1 MYLMV
6 CKEGC
11 TFCFTRD
18 TSNAPLRIKARDI
31 LGSNAISS
39 TALFVGRVCLE
50 RSAYDSGFEMS
61 NDGERKVLST
71 TYRALTVCLKRIAK
85 KTTVGAPNV
94 DFGPY
99 VRVSSEHIMKFR
111 RRYSPVACAQVTPGF
126 GVSVLDVRPIPVFQ
140 LTLSILIVGGAS
152 ESSYQSLS
160 LVLHCRKQEVLT
172 AEVDMAEHLEH
183 QRKRKPYSKL

>member
-50 RSAYDSGFEMS
+50 RSVYDSGFEMS

-71 TYRALTVCLKRIAK
+71 TYRALTVCL
-85 KTTVGAPNV
+85 
-94 DFGPY
+94 
-99 VRVSSEHIMKFR
+99 
-111 RRYSPVACAQVTPGF
+111 
-126 GVSVLDVRPIPVFQ
+126 
-140 LTLSILIVGGAS
+140 
-152 ESSYQSLS
+152 
-160 LVLHCRKQEVLT
+160 
-172 AEVDMAEHLEH
+172 
-183 QRKRKPYSKL
+183 